1 MLQQA
6 VPDDLLRFGLIPEF
20 IGRLPVMVALE
31 ALDQPTLLRIL
42 TEPKN
47 ALIKQYQ
54 HLFSLENCKLEF
66 TQSALE
72 ALAERA
78 MKRDTGARAL
88 RAVLDE
94 YMLDIM
100 YELPERDHSGVTYV
114 IDGESIEAG
123 YSLAQLPQRR
133 AKESA

>member
-1 MLQQA
+1 MQ
-6 VPDDLLRFGLIPEF
+6 
-20 IGRLPVMVALE
+20 
-31 ALDQPTLLRIL
+31 IL

-54 HLFSLENCKLEF
+54 HLFSLEDASLEF
-66 TQSALE
+66 TEE
-72 ALAERA
+72 ALQLLASRA

-94 YMLDIM
+94 FMLDTM
-100 YELPERDHSGVTYV
+100 YELPEVESAGVTYV
-114 IDGESIEAG
+114 IDTDAVQSSLSITE
-123 YSLAQLPQRR
+123 LPQRK

>member
-1 MLQQA
+1 MPLDQ
-6 VPDDLLRFGLIPEF
+6 
-20 IGRLPVMVALE
+20 E
-31 ALDQPTLLRIL
+31 ALVRIL

-54 HLFSLENCKLEF
+54 HLFSLEGAGLEF
-66 TQSALE
+66 TEDALTL
-72 ALAERA
+72 LAERA

-94 YMLDIM
+94 FMLEIM
-100 YELPERDHSGVTYV
+100 YELPEFQRTGYTFVLDADA
-114 IDGESIEAG
+114 IENNLSIAD
-123 YSLAQLPQRR
+123 LPHRK